1 MDINFFFSGANR
13 FTVFGQKSISR
24 TITSKELT
32 LKQILRQSM
41 AHNLI
46 LSIFDQWKLWT
57 LKLKG
62 NGEQTVKY
70 DKNMTER
77 GWEMD
82 GYSLRV
88 KEE

>member
-1 MDINFFFSGANR
+1 MENPWGGGGGRVQVKESSVGRMDINFFFSGANR

-46 LSIFDQWKLWT
+46 LSIFDQ
-57 LKLKG
+57 
-62 NGEQTVKY
+62 
-70 DKNMTER
+70 
-77 GWEMD
+77 
-82 GYSLRV
+82 
-88 KEE
+88 